1 VSTPPIDDRVGYK
14 RPPSKTKWR
23 KGQSGNPLGS
33 KRQSDE
39 TTVAMIDRMLLTT
52 VPITLNGRR
61 KRVTAL
67 EAILY
72 QLLHKAMGGESRAYR
87 ILLKFQEFANQNS
100 EKKLELTFVES
111 DYTRALAIQA
121 QGGADARL

>member
-1 VSTPPIDDRVGYK
+1 MDNKVGYK
-14 RPPSKTKWR
+14 RPPAKNRWR
-23 KGQSGNPLGS
+23 KGQSGNPRAS
-33 KRQSDE
+33 KRQSGE

-52 VPITLNGRR
+52 MLITLNGHS

-72 QLLHKAMGGESRAYR
+72 QLLHKAIGGESRAYR

-100 EKKLELTFVES
+100 EKTVELTFVES
-111 DYTRALAIQA
+111 EYTRALANQA
-121 QGGADARL
+121 PGGADA